1 MNPRQVRSSSAAG
14 FTLLEVLMASALMLP
29 ILIVVLSTVDVI
41 QNSMNVNEG
50 RASLMQ
56 TLHRVSDELERQLRP
71 AALSTVEHRVTP
83 GGAWEDPIELQ
94 PAVGMRFRC
103 ADGPPSMNTRA
114 IHPRPIDAA
123 ATTSVRTFELVLEEG
138 EIDNGIDD
146 DGDGMVDEAYLM
158 RRQDGDS
165 WPIARGVESLTFTM
179 EGRIVRVSLTC
190 ARRMNDRRMVR
201 STIQRNCFVRNN

>member
-14 FTLLEVLMASALMLP
+14 FTLLEVLAASALMLP

-56 TLHRVSDELERQLRP
+56 TMHKVSDELERQLRP

-83 GGAWEDPIELQ
+83 GGAWEDPVELQ
-94 PAVGMRFRC
+94 PAVGMRFQC
-103 ADGPPSMNTRA
+103 ADGSLSMN
-114 IHPRPIDAA
+114 PAA
-123 ATTSVRTFELVLEEG
+123 LTSVRTFELVLEEG
-138 EIDNGIDD
+138 EIDNGTDD

-190 ARRMNDRRMVR
+190 ARRMNDGHLVR
-201 STIQRNCFVRNN
+201 SSIQRNCFVRNN

>member
-1 MNPRQVRSSSAAG
+1 MKPRQVRSSSAAG
-14 FTLLEVLMASALMLP
+14 FTLLELLAVSALMLP
-29 ILIVVLSTVDVI
+29 ILIVLLSSVDVV

-50 RASLMQ
+50 RASMMQ
-56 TLHRVSDELERQLRP
+56 TMHRVSDELEQQLRP

-83 GGAWEDPIELQ
+83 GGAWEDPVELQ
-94 PAVGMRFRC
+94 PAVGMRFQC
-103 ADGPPSMNTRA
+103 ADGSLSMN
-114 IHPRPIDAA
+114 
-123 ATTSVRTFELVLEEG
+123 ATALTSVRTFELVLEEG
-138 EIDNGIDD
+138 EIDNGTDD

-190 ARRMNDRRMVR
+190 ARRTNDGRVVR
-201 STIQRNCFVRNN
+201 SSIQRNCFVRNY

>member
-14 FTLLEVLMASALMLP
+14 FTLLEVLAASALMLP

-41 QNSMNVNEG
+41 QNSMNVNER

-56 TLHRVSDELERQLRP
+56 TMHKVSDEFERQLRP

-103 ADGPPSMNTRA
+103 ADGSLSMN
-114 IHPRPIDAA
+114 AA
-123 ATTSVRTFELVLEEG
+123 ALTSVRTFELVLEEG
-138 EIDNGIDD
+138 ETDNGIDD

-190 ARRMNDRRMVR
+190 ARRMNDGHLVR
-201 STIQRNCFVRNN
+201 SSIQRNCFVRNY